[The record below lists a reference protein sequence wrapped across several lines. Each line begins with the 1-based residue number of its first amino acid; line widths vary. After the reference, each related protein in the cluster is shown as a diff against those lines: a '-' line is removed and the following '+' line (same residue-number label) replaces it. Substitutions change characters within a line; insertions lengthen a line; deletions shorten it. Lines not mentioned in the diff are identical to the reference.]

1 VRSLF
6 ERLGGFGAVHAIVS
20 EFYGRVADDEILA
33 PYFEHADM
41 RRLIDHQ
48 TKFIA
53 SVMGGPAS
61 YTNEA
66 LRQVHAPHA
75 IDRAAFEAMREAL
88 RASLLACDVSEADC
102 AMVIEEIEARAVYV
116 ISRS

>member
-1 VRSLF
+1 VRSMF
-6 ERLGGFGAVHAIVS
+6 ERLGGFAAVHAIVC
-20 EFYGRVADDEILA
+20 EFYGRVADDDVLA
-33 PYFEHADM
+33 PYFEHVDM

-66 LRQVHAPHA
+66 LRQVHARHP
-75 IDRAAFEAMREAL
+75 IDRAAFEAMREAM
-88 RASLLACDVSEADC
+88 RESLLACEVGEADC
-102 AMVIEEIEARAVYV
+102 ATVIEEIEARAPYV
-116 ISRS
+116 INRS